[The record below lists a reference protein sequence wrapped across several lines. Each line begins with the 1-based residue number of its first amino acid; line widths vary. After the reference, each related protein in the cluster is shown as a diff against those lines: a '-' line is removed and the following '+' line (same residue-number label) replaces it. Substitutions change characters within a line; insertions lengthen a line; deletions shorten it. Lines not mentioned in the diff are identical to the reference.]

1 MNLKEKIVSKNQ
13 EIQAI
18 RYIDKETVEV
28 EVNMPKKLNELI
40 NLIKSIESNSREYK
54 SWVKENSLFY
64 LEESVNNCKKCF
76 NASRINTVTGLF
88 LKETIKNCKKL
99 SIDAIK
105 NLFET
110 AAFFDINIAG
120 QQGFVAPIPSA
131 LQ

>member
-18 RYIDKETVEV
+18 RFIEKDTVEV
-28 EVNMPKKLNELI
+28 EVNMPRKLGELI

-64 LEESVNNCKKCF
+64 LEESINNCKKCF
-76 NASRINTVTGLF
+76 NASRINTVTSLF

-110 AAFFDINIAG
+110 AAFFDINIAS
-120 QQGFVAPIPSA
+120 QQVFAAPLPSA
-131 LQ
+131 L